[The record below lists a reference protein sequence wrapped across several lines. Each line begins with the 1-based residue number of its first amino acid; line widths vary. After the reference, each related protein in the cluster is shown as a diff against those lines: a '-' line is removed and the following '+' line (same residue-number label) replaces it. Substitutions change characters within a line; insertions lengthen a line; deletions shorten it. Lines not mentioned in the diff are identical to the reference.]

1 MNRSAVR
8 LNRLAVR
15 LNRLARV
22 KKEGSVK
29 VSELT
34 ERLPDL
40 GVEAAAVHVDEDDG
54 DILVAGLAEKSV
66 GGKRANTLRASVS
79 DTRRK
84 EGRQERKN
92 GDRLTD
98 HLVNALPSLERLRTV
113 ASTRFLVR
121 AALPVD
127 LPPAMDGLE
136 ICWKGACL
144 VGRWRPGLG
153 ADASE
158 CDAIGLDPPRVGGR
172 EINRGGGGR
181 GGREEERDS
190 AANAIAKMAA
200 GGRVGGGAKSKRKPI
215 SLFYFVSVSGGDL
228 ALDSCDL
235 GPPSAGRL
243 CKRTAQMIPP
253 LAPKPASPSRRTPPT
268 PCAFQIQRRFRRQP
282 SNGRGE
288 GRPSLLSGLA
298 L

>member
-127 LPPAMDGLE
+127 LPPAMD
-136 ICWKGACL
+136 
-144 VGRWRPGLG
+144 
-153 ADASE
+153 
-158 CDAIGLDPPRVGGR
+158 
-172 EINRGGGGR
+172 
-181 GGREEERDS
+181 
-190 AANAIAKMAA
+190 
-200 GGRVGGGAKSKRKPI
+200 
-215 SLFYFVSVSGGDL
+215 
-228 ALDSCDL
+228 
-235 GPPSAGRL
+235 
-243 CKRTAQMIPP
+243 
-253 LAPKPASPSRRTPPT
+253 
-268 PCAFQIQRRFRRQP
+268 
-282 SNGRGE
+282 
-288 GRPSLLSGLA
+288 
-298 L
+298 